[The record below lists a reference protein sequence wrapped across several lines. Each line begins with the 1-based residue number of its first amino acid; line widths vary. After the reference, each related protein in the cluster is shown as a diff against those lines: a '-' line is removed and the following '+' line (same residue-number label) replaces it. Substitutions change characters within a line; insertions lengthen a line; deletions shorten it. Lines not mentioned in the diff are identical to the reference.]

1 MLPQELRG
9 VLMDRSLK
17 PSMLASEH
25 LAGST
30 VLSPHFRAVTVDEH
44 GNNEPF
50 YVNPNDFYTGHL
62 AEDSSVTV
70 NAHFEDGIL
79 SSSINFQHDTY
90 MVEPAWRHH
99 KPSDNFTMISYR
111 GSDVNWD
118 EILPIDPETGKRT
131 KMKDGI
137 RLPEGSARNT
147 QQSYGQ
153 NATNM
158 GGNSRHKRGAVFKNT
173 CPLLVV
179 ADYYFFRDMG
189 NRKRQTTASFLMKI
203 HVKFASV
210 QGHYNADHSWHYNEK
225 LYAFSRSPQNNLF
238 CLAHLF
244 TSYPM
249 ADNVLGLA
257 FIAPESVASAGGICS
272 TGHNWGAE
280 HDADDVDE
288 CNPGSNGKYV
298 MWPYAV
304 PGYEENNQFFSPCS
318 KRGIA
323 PVLRSKSGY
332 CFRNVVEKENTVD
345 PSKDE
350 GKVKSLCG
358 NGIVEEN
365 EECDI
370 GFPEEDVEDKCCN
383 RDCKF
388 KPGAQCSDFNSPCCK
403 ECFIASSSVVCEE
416 KNELA
421 CKGEAFCD
429 GKTLN
434 CSAPS
439 LLSNTPCIDK
449 GQCYSG
455 RCLNFCQLRG
465 LSESKTLKPCLCTQ
479 NTTAMCRRCCLE
491 IMQNDTKGECLPT
504 AVLQE
509 DGRTCATGTCDEG
522 VCAKIEQD
530 LAHRIF
536 KFIKFL
542 TADSLVEFMRTNI
555 VGTVIV
561 LSLLIWIPA
570 SWIVSCVDKR
580 QVVENENDLQRWLS
594 RERSLMGIQRDQMK
608 DFVIKNSRFT
618 SVLNASHINGTREQN
633 FPSASTSSKRVTF
646 RDHGITGEH
655 CNQPFSPGNGDH
667 QGWVSR
673 QQVKTTKQA
682 ESWQKASD

>member
-1 MLPQELRG
+1 MRPSCVFMCFLFAVYCSADLNKKVRYFETLKSEDLHVTTRTKRSADGQVSQTKHVSFRTLGRKFNL
-9 VLMDRSLK
+9 VLQ
-17 PSMLASEH
+17 
-25 LAGST
+25 AGST

-189 NRKRQTTASFLMKI
+189 NRKRQTTASFLISTIQKVNAHYHKTVFDAANGLYNMGFQIDEMKI

-272 TGHNWGAE
+272 TETDLQGKRAYPRTGWSSAKNAKGHAVLSLQHEMVVTHGHNWGAE

-304 PGYEENNQFFSPCS
+304 PGYEENNQ
-318 KRGIA
+318 K
-323 PVLRSKSGY
+323 Y
-332 CFRNVVEKENTVD
+332 
-345 PSKDE
+345 E

-421 CKGEAFCD
+421 
-429 GKTLN
+429 
-434 CSAPS
+434 S
-439 LLSNTPCIDK
+439 
-449 GQCYSG
+449 
-455 RCLNFCQLRG
+455 
-465 LSESKTLKPCLCTQ
+465 
-479 NTTAMCRRCCLE
+479 TAMCRRCCLE

-570 SWIVSCVDKR
+570 SWIDKR

-633 FPSASTSSKRVTF
+633 FPRSERA
-646 RDHGITGEH
+646 
-655 CNQPFSPGNGDH
+655 PL
-667 QGWVSR
+667 
-673 QQVKTTKQA
+673 
-682 ESWQKASD
+682 ASDEDEETLV